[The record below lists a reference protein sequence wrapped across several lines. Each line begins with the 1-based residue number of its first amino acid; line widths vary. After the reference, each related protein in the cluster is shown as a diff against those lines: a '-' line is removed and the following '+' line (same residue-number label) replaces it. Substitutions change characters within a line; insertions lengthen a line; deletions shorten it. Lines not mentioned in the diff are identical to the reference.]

1 MHNSSGLTPVSS
13 WLNWIMDMVVLTSAF
28 PHFTFSSVD
37 NNLGVTLDKELTL
50 DSHIYSLCRTCY
62 YQLRQLRTDAR
73 SPTSIATATLGH
85 SFVTALLGYCSSQ
98 AMYSPCPV

>member
-37 NNLGVTLDKELTL
+37 SNLGVTLDKELTL

-62 YQLRQLRTDAR
+62 KGSVSQESFRGRNSLLYVTIQQFVYGIVMTVHKKK
-73 SPTSIATATLGH
+73 TAK
-85 SFVTALLGYCSSQ
+85 
-98 AMYSPCPV
+98 